1 MIKRFWYLLLV
12 LLMLAGCD
20 ALVTDSFPGSDFF
33 EDAEE
38 IPFSEVKKDHYASL
52 EVGAQNRVIRQ
63 EQVFREMW
71 NKLYADHSPVPEVPE
86 IDFEE
91 RMVLLT
97 VLGQRPTGGYG
108 LRIEKVAV
116 ADGELGVHLIKSEAG
131 DNCATTQALTNP
143 IHIVTIP
150 ASRSEVTFY
159 EEKIV
164 KDCSQ

>member
-1 MIKRFWYLLLV
+1 MIKRFWCLSLV
-12 LLMLAGCD
+12 LLIFAGCD

-38 IPFSEVKKDHYASL
+38 VPFSEVKKDHHASL
-52 EVGAQNRVIRQ
+52 EVEAQNRVIRQ

-91 RMVLLT
+91 RMVLLA

-108 LRIEKVAV
+108 LRIEKVAA
-116 ADGELGVHLIKSEAG
+116 ADGGLGAHLVKSEAG
-131 DNCATTQALTNP
+131 DNCLTTQALTNP
-143 IHIVTIP
+143 FHIVTIP
-150 ASRSEVTFY
+150 ASSAEVTFY
-159 EEKIV
+159 EEKTV
-164 KDCSQ
+164 KDCGQ